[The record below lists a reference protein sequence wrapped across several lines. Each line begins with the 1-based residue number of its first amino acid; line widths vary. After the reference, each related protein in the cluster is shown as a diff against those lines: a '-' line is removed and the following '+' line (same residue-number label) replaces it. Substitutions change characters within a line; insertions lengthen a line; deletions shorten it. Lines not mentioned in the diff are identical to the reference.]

1 MEDTPPPQK
10 RAAPEQRRQERLEE
24 DVCIHVCTASSA
36 LVGVCLT
43 VIGLF
48 RVTAQLQ
55 RTVFFGDDLVA
66 FDAVLFLLSCG
77 LSYWA
82 LRTRTRRRRYRVEQL
97 ADGLFLIALCL
108 MALICALVAYELL

>member
-1 MEDTPPPQK
+1 MEDAPPPQK
-10 RAAPEQRRQERLEE
+10 RASPQQRQERLEE
-24 DVCIHVCTASSA
+24 DVCIHIFTASSA

-55 RTVFFGDDLVA
+55 QAVFFGDDLVA
-66 FDAVLFLLSCG
+66 LDAVLFLLSCG

-82 LRTRTRRRRYRVEQL
+82 LRTRTRRRRYKVEQL

-108 MALICALVAYELL
+108 MALICALVAYEFL